1 MIQFK
6 ENTWTD
12 RRMEGWKDRWKDGQ
26 TLFYRTL
33 LATARGPKID
43 VPSAYSFTSDIKLLE
58 RSFIYIKTSDRPKKE
73 PCSTPALIVS
83 QFDH

>member
-58 RSFIYIKTSDRPKKE
+58 RSFIYISKLVIDLKK
-73 PCSTPALIVS
+73 SLAAHLL
-83 QFDH
+83 